1 MSQAFTKSN
10 LSGSTNGQP
19 ILVVATG
26 DPGTTIHTA
35 VAGTSSLDEIWL
47 WAHNTD
53 TVDRTLT
60 IEFGGNTTKNLVTLT
75 VPHQAGA
82 ALVIPGWLL
91 QNGLTVKAYASV
103 ANVVAV
109 EGFVNSIV

>member
-1 MSQAFTKSN
+1 MSQAFSKSL

-19 ILVVATG
+19 ILVAATA
-26 DPGTTIHTA
+26 DPGTLIHTA
-35 VAGTSSLDEIWL
+35 VAGTSSLDEVWL

-53 TVDRTLT
+53 TVDRTVT
-60 IEFGGNTTKNLVTLT
+60 IEFGGNVTKNLITLN

-82 ALVIPGWLL
+82 ALVIPGWPL
-91 QNGLTVKAYASV
+91 QNGLTVKAYASA